1 MNKLRVFE
9 AFAGIGCQRIALRN
23 LGVNFESVG
32 ISEVD
37 RYALLGYDAIHN
49 NNEII
54 NKIPKEE
61 MLNEINKRNIAYN
74 FSTYRSEIPKDLY
87 NLTNLYNAHIRS
99 KNYGDIR
106 KINVNELPDFDLFTF
121 SPACKNISVE
131 GKQDSLE
138 EGSGTQSSL
147 IWECCEIIRIKK
159 PKYLMFEN
167 VKNILAYNHKPHF
180 DRFCK
185 ILEDY
190 GYVNHYKILNALNF
204 GLPQN
209 RERCIMFS
217 CLKECDNG
225 KELPEGIRTDL
236 TFMDIKN
243 IDDENL
249 ELKGKLREHFL
260 EKITIENDK
269 LKIPNG
275 TKTGFL
281 YMDMPGVFDFNR
293 PNSKTRRGRVK
304 ENGKITGTITANESN
319 FIYCE
324 YKDNVV
330 YPRSLSSLEL
340 WRLQGHSDSD
350 FYKCK
355 DVLPTRQLR
364 ERAGRSIPIHMLE
377 EVFKTYLGDYIDEK
391 NN

>member
-217 CLKECDNG
+217 CLKEYDNG
-225 KELPEGIRTDL
+225 KELPEGVRTDL
-236 TFMDIKN
+236 TFMDIVN
-243 IDDENL
+243 IDDEEL
-249 ELKGKLREHFL
+249 KLKGKLREHFL

-304 ENGKITGTITANESN
+304 ENGKITGTITANEPN

-330 YPRSLSSLEL
+330 YPRLLSSLEL
-340 WRLQGHSDSD
+340 WRLQGHSDND

-364 ERAGRSIPIHMLE
+364 ERAGRSIPIPMLE

>member
-147 IWECCEIIRIKK
+147 IWECCEII
-159 PKYLMFEN
+159 
-167 VKNILAYNHKPHF
+167 
-180 DRFCK
+180 
-185 ILEDY
+185 
-190 GYVNHYKILNALNF
+190 
-204 GLPQN
+204 
-209 RERCIMFS
+209 
-217 CLKECDNG
+217 
-225 KELPEGIRTDL
+225 
-236 TFMDIKN
+236 
-243 IDDENL
+243 
-249 ELKGKLREHFL
+249 
-260 EKITIENDK
+260 
-269 LKIPNG
+269 
-275 TKTGFL
+275 
-281 YMDMPGVFDFNR
+281 
-293 PNSKTRRGRVK
+293 
-304 ENGKITGTITANESN
+304 
-319 FIYCE
+319 
-324 YKDNVV
+324 
-330 YPRSLSSLEL
+330 SLQS
-340 WRLQGHSDSD
+340 
-350 FYKCK
+350 
-355 DVLPTRQLR
+355 
-364 ERAGRSIPIHMLE
+364 
-377 EVFKTYLGDYIDEK
+377 
-391 NN
+391 